1 MYMQKPTDN
10 TDESSVKID
19 NIDHCNHLATYTEE
33 DTHELIAN
41 THIQAHICT
50 YSAVN
55 MFSVLTNTVSSD

>member
-19 NIDHCNHLATYTEE
+19 NIDHCNHLATYTED

-41 THIQAHICT
+41 THICI
-50 YSAVN
+50 YLAVN